1 MTQRSPVG
9 VAHRVGRVDGGQ
21 VRRLDQRV
29 AVLGE
34 VPLQGPQVLFPY
46 RRLEAGKLL
55 LQRRQPVDELGVKSV
70 NPRLVHLAR
79 GSLLQQIDDLVLHGG
94 DLFIEIASELDFVG
108 VLNLLR
114 AGDPVVFLQ
123 LQKRH
128 QIQAAREQRR
138 DHHGQYQGQAVRGQQ
153 VAKTLHFWP

>member
-1 MTQRSPVG
+1 M
-9 VAHRVGRVDGGQ
+9 
-21 VRRLDQRV
+21 
-29 AVLGE
+29 
-34 VPLQGPQVLFPY
+34 
-46 RRLEAGKLL
+46 
-55 LQRRQPVDELGVKSV
+55 KSV
-70 NPRLVHLAR
+70 NPRLVHLPR
-79 GSLLQQIDDLVLHGG
+79 GSLLQQIDYLVLDGG

-128 QIQAAREQRR
+128 QIQSAREQRR